1 MGMDVEL
8 ATHSVYDTHL
18 LGYKLPENTGYI
30 FSYYC
35 IPSM

>member
-18 LGYKLPENTGYI
+18 LGCKLPENRGCV

-35 IPSM
+35 VSSM

>member
-18 LGYKLPENTGYI
+18 LGCKLPEKQRLCL
-30 FSYYC
+30 FLLLRF
-35 IPSM
+35 